1 MCFEKLNHINLF
13 FINATKTLKSIN
25 NIFFSFITLSSQDYD
40 TQKQEGKSF

>member
-1 MCFEKLNHINLF
+1 MCFEKLNHNNLF

-25 NIFFSFITLSSQDYD
+25 NIFFFITLSSQDYD